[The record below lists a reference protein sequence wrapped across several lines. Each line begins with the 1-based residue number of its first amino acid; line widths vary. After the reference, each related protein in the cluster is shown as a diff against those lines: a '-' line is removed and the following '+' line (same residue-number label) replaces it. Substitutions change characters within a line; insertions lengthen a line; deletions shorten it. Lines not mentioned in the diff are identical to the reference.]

1 MKDQNEQINISAV
14 LHRVLKRKRTLAIAM
29 GIALVLACGYIFPEP
44 RYYMC
49 SVDLAPELGDMSQMG
64 GGLSDIASSM
74 GINVGGTMLS
84 DAIMPEFYPKL
95 MKSNSFIVRLIGCP
109 VKTADGS
116 ISTDYYTYLKNYQ
129 KKNPIMKPVGA
140 IKKLF
145 KKKPKAVPRG
155 HKLDPFHLT
164 KEEDDVFKV
173 IRSKIK
179 CSVDKKTNLI
189 TIMVKDQDPL
199 VAATMANQTSEQ
211 LKDFISQYRTSKARK
226 DQDYYKTLTDKA
238 KRDYEASRRLYGQYA
253 DANTDVMLESYKL
266 KLEDLENDMQ
276 LKFNNY
282 SALNTQYQAAKAKV
296 QEKTPVFTSV
306 TTASVPLKPAGPKR
320 MIFVLG
326 VLFVTFLGTSV
337 YVARDLIF

>member
-1 MKDQNEQINISAV
+1 
-14 LHRVLKRKRTLAIAM
+14 
-29 GIALVLACGYIFPEP
+29 
-44 RYYMC
+44 
-49 SVDLAPELGDMSQMG
+49 
-64 GGLSDIASSM
+64 
-74 GINVGGTMLS
+74 
-84 DAIMPEFYPKL
+84 
-95 MKSNSFIVRLIGCP
+95 
-109 VKTADGS
+109 
-116 ISTDYYTYLKNYQ
+116 
-129 KKNPIMKPVGA
+129 MKPVGA

>member
-1 MKDQNEQINISAV
+1 MKEQNDQINIAAV
-14 LHRVLKRKRTLAIAM
+14 LHRILGRKRTFAITM
-29 GIALVLACGYIFPEP
+29 GIALLLACGYIFPVP
-44 RYYMC
+44 RYYVC
-49 SVDLAPELGDMSQMG
+49 SVDLAPEIGDMGQMG

-74 GINVGGTMLS
+74 GINVGGNMLS

-109 VKTADGS
+109 IKTADGS
-116 ISTDYYTYLKNYQ
+116 ISTNYYTYLRKYQ
-129 KKNPIMKPVGA
+129 KSNPVMKPIGA
-140 IKKLF
+140 IKRLLS
-145 KKKPKAVPRG
+145 KKTKMTPHK

-164 KEEDDVFKV
+164 KEEDDVFKI

-189 TIMVKDQDPL
+189 TIMVKDQDPV

-211 LKDFISQYRTSKARK
+211 LKNFISQYRTSKARK
-226 DQDYYKTLTDKA
+226 DQEYYKGLTDKA
-238 KRDYEASRRLYGQYA
+238 KREYEASRRLYGQCA

-306 TTASVPLKPAGPKR
+306 TTASVPLRPAGPKR
-320 MIFVLG
+320 MIFVIG
-326 VLFVTFLGTSV
+326 VLFFTFLGTSV
-337 YVARDLIF
+337 YVSRDLIF